1 MHGIGFDLP
10 LQEWFDFKIP
20 RTLVPST
27 YIHRALNNTQTTELK
42 PSTKLF
48 WIGPKPTYTKFTSNK
63 KGKAVTK
70 INMQFS
76 TLQNDFAVSF
86 NEKQGTIIQ
95 KWLEQLTAY
104 KKVNVA
110 QLEAELNENNL
121 GTLQNFIANQNFATL
136 QDIGLLI
143 L

>member
-1 MHGIGFDLP
+1 M
-10 LQEWFDFKIP
+10 
-20 RTLVPST
+20 
-27 YIHRALNNTQTTELK
+27 ALNQRTQ
-42 PSTKLF
+42 
-48 WIGPKPTYTKFTSNK
+48 N
-63 KGKAVTK
+63 
-70 INMQFS
+70 
-76 TLQNDFAVSF
+76 SF

-95 KWLEQLTAY
+95 KWFEQLTAY